1 MAARVRCIAAAL
13 GRKIPFVEVSQD
25 EAIELLLPIM
35 GEYAEWYVD
44 GRAELVPAT
53 DERPAGPAT
62 ECVVPDT
69 TGRPATTF
77 ARWAVQNTAG
87 FS

>member
-13 GRKIPFVEVSQD
+13 GRKIPFVEVSRD